1 MVTTNGLHPSVRTG
15 RRNEPAASG
24 RRTLLRLATA
34 GSVDDGKS
42 TLVGRLLFD
51 TDSVLTDTLDH
62 VEMVSKRKGLD
73 RADLA
78 LLTDGLRAERE
89 QGITIDVAYRYFHTP
104 ARKFILADCPGHVQY
119 TRNTVTGS
127 STADV
132 IVLLVDARKGVVE
145 QTRRHLAVASLLRVP
160 HVVLV
165 VNKIDL
171 VDFSE
176 DVFNRIATDF
186 ALLSRSLGVADTHCI
201 PVSATEGDNVVTRS
215 ERTDWY
221 EGPTVLGYLET
232 VDDSPVA
239 VGADLRFPVQYVLR
253 PQGAALAPWAA
264 KAPAVDGD
272 YRGYAGKIESG
283 RVRVGDEV
291 VVLPRGSHA
300 KVVAIDTADGP
311 LEIAIAGQSVTLRLD
326 TDIDVSRGDILAATD
341 APPAPA
347 RELSGTVCW
356 LAERDIAVGARVL
369 VQHGTALT
377 KGIVRSIEGV
387 LDLDFESGGTP
398 VWQPASKLGLNDIG
412 RVRVAL
418 ATPLPVDP
426 YREHRATGAFILV
439 DEADGWTLGAGMAGS
454 TAIHAATA
462 GHSDAT
468 STAAGVGGTPKQ
480 G

>member
-1 MVTTNGLHPSVRTG
+1 MTTVPGLRQAQGGPGLRPRVGRWVTPSG
-15 RRNEPAASG
+15 SG

-62 VEMVSKRKGLD
+62 VEQVSRRKGLAT
-73 RADLA
+73 ADLA

-171 VDFSE
+171 VDYSQE
-176 DVFNRIATDF
+176 VFDRIATDF
-186 ALLSRSLGVADTHCI
+186 AVLARSLGVGDSHCI
-201 PVSATEGDNVVTRS
+201 PVSATEGDNVVRRS
-215 ERTDWY
+215 SRTPWY

-232 VDDSPVA
+232 VDDTPVA
-239 VGADLRFPVQYVLR
+239 VGADFRFPVQYVIR
-253 PQGAALAPWAA
+253 PQQAALAPWAA
-264 KAPAVDGD
+264 SAPAVDGD
-272 YRGYAGKIESG
+272 YRGYAGKVESG

-291 VVLPRGSHA
+291 VVLPRGSHTT
-300 KVVAIDTADGP
+300 VVAIDTADGP
-311 LEIAIAGQSVTLRLD
+311 LQVAVAGQSVTLRLD
-326 TDIDVSRGDILAATD
+326 HDIDASRGDIFAATD
-341 APPAPA
+341 APPAPV
-347 RELSGTVCW
+347 RELTGTVCW
-356 LAERDIAVGARVL
+356 LAERELTVGARVL
-369 VQHGTALT
+369 VQHGTSLT
-377 KGIVRSIEGV
+377 KAIVRDIDGA
-387 LDLDFESGGTP
+387 LDLGDTGVPT
-398 VWQPASKLGLNDIG
+398 WQPATRLGLNDIG

-418 ATPLPVDP
+418 AAALPVDP
-426 YREHRATGAFILV
+426 YREHRTTGAFLLV
-439 DEADGWTLGAGMAGS
+439 DEADGWTLGAGMAGAS
-454 TAIHAATA
+454 AISGSVTTSSNAT
-462 GHSDAT
+462 
-468 STAAGVGGTPKQ
+468 TPERLRP
-480 G
+480 

>member
-1 MVTTNGLHPSVRTG
+1 MAKATPTTVRRPDG
-15 RRNEPAASG
+15 DAVR

-51 TDSVLTDTLDH
+51 TDSVLVDTLNH
-62 VEMVSKRKGLD
+62 VEQVSRRKGLD

-145 QTRRHLAVASLLRVP
+145 QTRRHLAVAALLRVP

-176 DVFNRIATDF
+176 DVFTRIATDF
-186 ALLSRSLGVADTHCI
+186 ALLARSLGLVDTHCI

-215 ERTDWY
+215 PRTPWY

-232 VDDSPVA
+232 VDDTPLA
-239 VGADLRFPVQYVLR
+239 VGADFRFPVQLVSR
-253 PQGAALAPWAA
+253 PQAAALAPWAA
-264 KAPAVDGD
+264 SAPPVDAD

-283 RVRVGDEV
+283 RIRVGEEV

-300 KVVAIDTADGP
+300 KVVAIDTPDGP
-311 LEIAIAGQSVTLRLD
+311 LDVAVAGQSVTLRLD
-326 TDIDVSRGDILAATD
+326 TDIDVSRGDILAGTD
-341 APPAPA
+341 APPAPV
-347 RELSGTVCW
+347 RELTGTVCW
-356 LAERDIAVGARVL
+356 LAERTLHAGARVL
-369 VQHGTALT
+369 VQHGTAVT
-377 KGIVRSIEGV
+377 KGIVRSIDGA
-387 LDLDFESGGTP
+387 LDLAFASGGTP
-398 VWQPASKLGLNDIG
+398 NWQPATELGLNDIG
-412 RVRVAL
+412 RVRIAL
-418 ATPLPVDP
+418 ATPLPIDS
-426 YREHRATGAFILV
+426 YREHRATGAFIVV

-454 TAIHAATA
+454 TVIHAGT
-462 GHSDAT
+462 GPHPDPT
-468 STAAGVGGTPKQ
+468 TTAAGVDGTTAKK
-480 G
+480 